1 MVKTHQF
8 TEARRATQARPEVR
22 RPCHAFTLIELL
34 VVCGIIAIL
43 ASLLLP
49 GLARAKTKAH
59 NSLCISNLRELGMA
73 TRLYSEDN
81 QNRLPS
87 AEILPTNPIDPQR
100 PLPRICDVLAHVL
113 GTTAT
118 SNSATVFKCPDD
130 RVGLFASEGS
140 SYEWNADLNGHQIDE
155 TKTAVLYRV
164 WQPME
169 APPGARTERC
179 FSRPRRRR
187 CCSIMRTSISARR
200 NLART
205 SCSWMGM
212 LLLVAPLDVPAD

>member
-164 WQPME
+164 WQTNGGPTRSTNRTLLF
-169 APPGARTERC
+169 PPETT
-179 FSRPRRRR
+179 P
-187 CCSIMRTSISARR
+187 
-200 NLART
+200 
-205 SCSWMGM
+205 
-212 LLLVAPLDVPAD
+212 LLLDYEDFHFRPPKSGKNVVFMDGHVAPLDVPAD